1 MKYKHFK
8 QALLFKVGSD
18 MKVFNSKLAAIGLAA
33 FVFASCSDNTSDPTG
48 GSSPAKVDATT
59 LDLTNSGESLFSS
72 VINYKNT
79 TANARKFFG
88 TRAAN
93 DAKFATTFDMPE
105 QKNTDTQIYGKRNL
119 DGGRYYL
126 KESAGECDFSKNTIK
141 NATIF
146 VNGDAKLIY
155 SANTFENATI
165 VVKKG
170 GSLIFKGTG
179 SMIKQ
184 GVTVYNELGYVKT
197 EDPAADIVIEGN
209 LYSSWRGITS
219 GLDENDNAVEKK
231 ELKSGLGQLTADKTS
246 PTQKITFMTGSKACI
261 IGSIRGTE
269 VNVEEGANI
278 YASAHVWNATTVN
291 INGNLQI
298 GGFLKTADLNLN
310 TNGYLKAGDKSAIK
324 VTNILT
330 MNAGSQIDANYINV
344 TLNEKD
350 THKKVTK
357 VGEAQLILKGAC
369 KINIADK
376 GVINVNKLISYND
389 AKGQISLEKAG
400 GLAIVKADEFHNDG
414 AENIQAFDTPAEGA
428 TFLFQFTKCF
438 NGENQLPT
446 AEDLDIAASY
456 LNYDKATTGDFVKLK
471 DADNKQYGYELT
483 ATTENLSNKP
493 KLDLFSAAGVTEN
506 TLSATSIQA
515 ANNKLYVTYHTQ
527 GNDKSHM
534 GGGLEVAHI
543 DGKNLILDQA
553 VTAQGGLDV
562 NYGMIDGSRF
572 YVAATTYKEGA
583 FLGYVELANGLM
595 GKSKLVTYPIDKT
608 NPNNGIDA
616 NSVVKYKDN
625 FVLATNK
632 GYQVYNSTFTL
643 RTPHLTTNDVKF
655 VAVGNDKLYGLEA
668 NGTTTGTVNIF
679 DNINLENPQSY
690 TTEGKVGVVDG
701 KNTIAVDGT
710 NLYVCQGDGGLVRYD
725 AQGNGTVLFDA
736 PAGSKDHKIIGRVN
750 GVAVDSKY
758 IYVACGGYGLV
769 VLDKTKAKGEN
780 VVARRRA
787 FYDGKESYN
796 SANYVTLYKDY
807 ICVAYGRS
815 RVQIF
820 KLVNT
825 K

>member
-1 MKYKHFK
+1 
-8 QALLFKVGSD
+8 

-48 GSSPAKVDATT
+48 GSSQAKVDATT

-93 DAKFATTFDMPE
+93 DANFVTTFNMPV
-105 QKNTDTQIYGKRNL
+105 QKNTDTQAYSNCDL
-119 DGGRYYL
+119 NGGRYYL
-126 KESAGECDFSKNTIK
+126 KKSAGDCDFTKNTIK

-146 VNGDAKLIY
+146 VNGDAKLHY
-155 SANTFENATI
+155 SATTFENTTI
-165 VVKKG
+165 VVEQG
-170 GSLIFKGTG
+170 GSLIFEGEG
-179 SMIKQ
+179 SMIKP
-184 GVTVYNELGYVKT
+184 GVTVYNELGYIKT
-197 EDPAADIVIEGN
+197 KDSTKDIVIEGN
-209 LYSSWRGITS
+209 LYSSWRGFKT
-219 GLDENDNAVEKK
+219 GKDENGNDVTIK
-231 ELKSGLGQLTADKTS
+231 ELKSGLGNTDKTD
-246 PTQKITFMTGSKACI
+246 PTQKITFKNGSNVCI

-298 GGFLKTADLNLN
+298 GGFLKTADLNLK
-310 TNGYLKAGDKSAIK
+310 TNGYLKAGDNSAIK

-330 MNAGSQIDANYINV
+330 MNAGSQIDADYINV

-438 NGENQLPT
+438 NGENQIPT

-456 LNYDKATTGDFVKLK
+456 LDYDKATTGDLVKLK
-471 DADNKQYGYELT
+471 DADNEHYGYELT
-483 ATTENLSNKP
+483 ATTESLSIKP

-515 ANNKLYVTYHTQ
+515 ANDKLYVTYHTQ
-527 GNDKSHM
+527 GNDKNHM

-543 DGKNLILDQA
+543 DGKSLILDEA

-725 AQGNGTVLFDA
+725 ANGHGTVLFDA
-736 PAGSKDHKIIGRVN
+736 PVGESNKIIGRVN

>member
-1 MKYKHFK
+1 
-8 QALLFKVGSD
+8 

-33 FVFASCSDNTSDPTG
+33 FVFASCSDSTSDPTG

-93 DAKFATTFDMPE
+93 DANFVTTFNMPV
-105 QKNTDTQIYGKRNL
+105 QKNTDTQAYGNCDL
-119 DGGRYYL
+119 NGGRYYL
-126 KESAGECDFSKNTIK
+126 KKSAGDCDFTKNTIK

-146 VNGDAKLIY
+146 VNGDAKLHY
-155 SANTFENATI
+155 SATTFENTTI
-165 VVKKG
+165 VVEQG
-170 GSLIFKGTG
+170 GSLIFEGEG
-179 SMIKQ
+179 SMIKP
-184 GVTVYNELGYVKT
+184 GVTVYNELGYIKT
-197 EDPAADIVIEGN
+197 KDSTKDIVIEGN
-209 LYSSWRGITS
+209 LYSSWRGFKT
-219 GLDENDNAVEKK
+219 GKDENDNDVTIK
-231 ELKSGLGQLTADKTS
+231 ELKSGLGNTDKTD
-246 PTQKITFMTGSKACI
+246 PTQKITFKNGSNVCI

-269 VNVEEGANI
+269 VNVEEGANV

-310 TNGYLKAGDKSAIK
+310 TNGYLKAGDNSAIK

-456 LNYDKATTGDFVKLK
+456 LDYDKATTGDFVKLK

-515 ANNKLYVTYHTQ
+515 ANDKLYVTYHTQ

-553 VTAQGGLDV
+553 VSAQGGLDV
-562 NYGMIDGSRF
+562 NYGMIDGNRF
-572 YVAATTYKEGA
+572 YVAATSYKEGA
-583 FLGYVELANGLM
+583 FLGYANLSNGQL
-595 GKSKLVTYPIDKT
+595 SDTKLVTYPIDKT

-679 DNINLENPQSY
+679 NNINLENPQSY

-736 PAGSKDHKIIGRVN
+736 PAGNKDHKIIGRVN
-750 GVAVDSKY
+750 GVAVDNNY

>member
-1 MKYKHFK
+1 
-8 QALLFKVGSD
+8 

-88 TRAAN
+88 TRAAS
-93 DAKFATTFDMPE
+93 DANFVTTFNMPV
-105 QKNTDTQIYGKRNL
+105 QKNNDTQAYTNTDL
-119 DGGRYYL
+119 NGGRYYL
-126 KESAGECDFSKNTIK
+126 KKSAGDCDFTKNTIK

-146 VNGDAKLIY
+146 VNGDAKLHY
-155 SANTFENATI
+155 SATTFENTTI
-165 VVKKG
+165 VVEQG
-170 GSLIFKGTG
+170 GSLIFEGEG
-179 SMIKQ
+179 SMIKP
-184 GVTVYNELGYVKT
+184 GVTVYNELGYIKT
-197 EDPAADIVIEGN
+197 KDSTKDIVIEGN
-209 LYSSWRGITS
+209 LFSTWRGITS
-219 GLDENDNAVEKK
+219 GLDENGNAVEKK
-231 ELKSGLGQLTADKTS
+231 ELKSGLGELTADKKS
-246 PTQKITFMTGSKACI
+246 PTQKITFKTGSKACI

-269 VNVEEGANI
+269 VNVEEGVNV

-310 TNGYLKAGDKSAIK
+310 TNGYLKAGDNSAIK
-324 VTNILT
+324 VTNALT

-456 LNYDKATTGDFVKLK
+456 LDYDKATTGDFVKLK

-515 ANNKLYVTYHTQ
+515 ANDKLYVTYHTQ

-553 VTAQGGLDV
+553 VSAQGGLDV
-562 NYGMIDGSRF
+562 NYGMIDGNRF
-572 YVAATTYKEGA
+572 YVAATSYKEGA
-583 FLGYVELANGLM
+583 FLGYANLSNGQL
-595 GKSKLVTYPIDKT
+595 SDTKLVTYPIDKT

-679 DNINLENPQSY
+679 NNINLENPQSY

-725 AQGNGTVLFDA
+725 ANGHGTVLFDA
-736 PAGSKDHKIIGRVN
+736 PIGESNKVIGRVN

>member
-1 MKYKHFK
+1 
-8 QALLFKVGSD
+8 

-231 ELKSGLGQLTADKTS
+231 ELKSGLGQLTTDKTS
-246 PTQKITFMTGSKACI
+246 PTQKITFKAGSKACI

-324 VTNILT
+324 VTNALT

-456 LNYDKATTGDFVKLK
+456 LDYDKATTGDLVKLK

-515 ANNKLYVTYHTQ
+515 ANDKLYVTYHTQ

-553 VTAQGGLDV
+553 VSAQGGLDV
-562 NYGMIDGSRF
+562 NYGMIDGNRF
-572 YVAATTYKEGA
+572 YVAATSYKEGA
-583 FLGYVELANGLM
+583 FLGYANLSNGQL
-595 GKSKLVTYPIDKT
+595 SDTKLVTYPIDKT

-679 DNINLENPQSY
+679 NNINLENPQSY

>member
-1 MKYKHFK
+1 
-8 QALLFKVGSD
+8 

-33 FVFASCSDNTSDPTG
+33 FVFASCSDSTSDSTSNP
-48 GSSPAKVDATT
+48 SPAKVDATT
-59 LDLTNSGESLFSS
+59 IDLTNSGESLFSS

-88 TRAAN
+88 TRAAS
-93 DAKFATTFDMPE
+93 DANFVTTFNMPV
-105 QKNTDTQIYGKRNL
+105 QKKTDTQAYTNTDLK
-119 DGGRYYL
+119 DGIFYL
-126 KESAGECDFSKNTIK
+126 KKDAGNCDFTKNTIK

-146 VNGDAKLIY
+146 VNGGAKLIY
-155 SANTFENATI
+155 SANTFENAKI
-165 VVKKG
+165 VVKQG

-219 GLDENDNAVEKK
+219 GLDENGNAVEKK
-231 ELKSGLGQLTADKTS
+231 ELKSGLGQITAAS
-246 PTQKITFMTGSKACI
+246 PTQKITFKTGSQACI

-269 VNVEEGANI
+269 VNVEEGANV

-310 TNGYLKAGDKSAIK
+310 TNGYLKAGDNSAIK
-324 VTNILT
+324 VTNALT

-414 AENIQAFDTPAEGA
+414 AENIQTFDTPAEGA

-456 LNYDKATTGDFVKLK
+456 LDYDKATSGKLVELK
-471 DADNKQYGYELT
+471 DEDNVHYGYKLT
-483 ATTENLSNKP
+483 ATTADLNNKA

-515 ANNKLYVTYHTQ
+515 ANDKLYVTYHTQ
-527 GNDKSHM
+527 GNDKNHM

-543 DGKNLILDQA
+543 DGKSLILDEA

-572 YVAATTYKEGA
+572 YVAATTYAEGA

-595 GKSKLVTYPIDKT
+595 GKSQLVTYPIDKT

-679 DNINLENPQSY
+679 DNINLESPQSY

-725 AQGNGTVLFDA
+725 ANGNPSVLFDA
-736 PAGSKDHKIIGRVN
+736 PVGESNKIIGRVN

-769 VLDKTKAKGEN
+769 VLDKTKNKGEN

-796 SANYVTLYKDY
+796 SANYVTLYNGY

-820 KLVNT
+820 KLANT

>member
-1 MKYKHFK
+1 MK
-8 QALLFKVGSD
+8 L
-18 MKVFNSKLAAIGLAA
+18 FNSKLAAIGLAA

-105 QKNTDTQIYGKRNL
+105 QKNTDTQVYGKRNL

-126 KESAGECDFSKNTIK
+126 KKSAGECDFSKNTIK

-165 VVKKG
+165 VVKQG

-231 ELKSGLGQLTADKTS
+231 ELKSGLGELTEDKTS
-246 PTQKITFMTGSKACI
+246 PTQKITFKTGSKACI

-298 GGFLKTADLNLN
+298 GGFLKAADLNLN

-324 VTNILT
+324 VTNALT

-456 LNYDKATTGDFVKLK
+456 LDYDKATTGDFVKLK

-515 ANNKLYVTYHTQ
+515 ANDKLYVTYHTQ

-553 VTAQGGLDV
+553 VSAQGGLDV
-562 NYGMIDGSRF
+562 NYGMIDGNRF
-572 YVAATTYKEGA
+572 YVAATSYKEGA
-583 FLGYVELANGLM
+583 FLGYANLSNGQL
-595 GKSKLVTYPIDKT
+595 SDTKLVTYPIDKT

-679 DNINLENPQSY
+679 NNINLENPQSY

-750 GVAVDSKY
+750 GVAVDNNY

>member
-1 MKYKHFK
+1 
-8 QALLFKVGSD
+8 

-456 LNYDKATTGDFVKLK
+456 LDYDKATTGDFVKLK

-515 ANNKLYVTYHTQ
+515 ANDKLYVTYHTQ
-527 GNDKSHM
+527 GNDKNHM

-543 DGKNLILDQA
+543 DGKSLILDEA

-750 GVAVDSKY
+750 GVAVDNNY

>member
-1 MKYKHFK
+1 MK
-8 QALLFKVGSD
+8 L
-18 MKVFNSKLAAIGLAA
+18 FNSKLAAIGLAA

-88 TRAAN
+88 TRAAS
-93 DAKFATTFDMPE
+93 DANFVTTFNMPV
-105 QKNTDTQIYGKRNL
+105 QKKNDTEVYGKRNL

-126 KESAGECDFSKNTIK
+126 KKSAGECDFSKNTIK

-231 ELKSGLGQLTADKTS
+231 ELKSGLGQITAAS
-246 PTQKITFMTGSKACI
+246 PTQKITFKTGSKACI

-310 TNGYLKAGDKSAIK
+310 TNGYLKAGDNSAIK

-369 KINIADK
+369 KINIENK

-389 AKGQISLEKAG
+389 AKGQISLNTAG

-456 LNYDKATTGDFVKLK
+456 LDYDKATTGDLVKLK

-515 ANNKLYVTYHTQ
+515 ANDKLYVTYHTQ

-553 VTAQGGLDV
+553 VSAQGGLDV
-562 NYGMIDGSRF
+562 NYGMIDGNRF
-572 YVAATTYKEGA
+572 YVAATSYKEGA
-583 FLGYVELANGLM
+583 FLGYANLSNGQL
-595 GKSKLVTYPIDKT
+595 SDTKLVTYPIDKT

-710 NLYVCQGDGGLVRYD
+710 NFYVCQGDGGLVRYD

-750 GVAVDSKY
+750 GVAVDNNY

>member
-1 MKYKHFK
+1 
-8 QALLFKVGSD
+8 

-33 FVFASCSDNTSDPTG
+33 FVFASCSDSTSDPTG

-88 TRAAN
+88 TRAAS
-93 DAKFATTFDMPE
+93 DANFVTTFNMPV
-105 QKNTDTQIYGKRNL
+105 QKNTDTQAYGNCDL
-119 DGGRYYL
+119 NGGRYYL
-126 KESAGECDFSKNTIK
+126 RKSAGDCDFTKNTIK

-146 VNGDAKLIY
+146 VNGDAKLHY
-155 SANTFENATI
+155 SATTFENTTI
-165 VVKKG
+165 VVEQG
-170 GSLIFKGTG
+170 GSLIFEGEG
-179 SMIKQ
+179 SMIKP
-184 GVTVYNELGYVKT
+184 GVTVYNELGYIKT
-197 EDPAADIVIEGN
+197 KDSTKDIVIEGN
-209 LYSSWRGITS
+209 LFSTWRGITS
-219 GLDENDNAVEKK
+219 GLDENGNAVEKK
-231 ELKSGLGQLTADKTS
+231 ELKSGLGELTADKKS
-246 PTQKITFMTGSKACI
+246 PTQKITFKTGSKACI

-324 VTNILT
+324 VTNALT
-330 MNAGSQIDANYINV
+330 MNAGSQIDADYINV
-344 TLNEKD
+344 TMNEKD
-350 THKKVTK
+350 TNKKVTK

-456 LNYDKATTGDFVKLK
+456 LDYDKATTGDFVKLK

-515 ANNKLYVTYHTQ
+515 ANDKLYVTYHTQ

-553 VTAQGGLDV
+553 VSAQGGLDI
-562 NYGMIDGSRF
+562 NYGMIDGNRF
-572 YVAATTYKEGA
+572 YVAATSYKEGA
-583 FLGYVELANGLM
+583 FLGYANLSNGQL
-595 GKSKLVTYPIDKT
+595 SDTKLVTYPIDKT

-616 NSVVKYKDN
+616 NSVAKYKDN

-679 DNINLENPQSY
+679 NNINLENPQSY

-725 AQGNGTVLFDA
+725 ANGNPTVLFDA
-736 PAGSKDHKIIGRVN
+736 PIGESNKVIGRVN

>member
-1 MKYKHFK
+1 
-8 QALLFKVGSD
+8 
-18 MKVFNSKLAAIGLAA
+18 
-33 FVFASCSDNTSDPTG
+33 
-48 GSSPAKVDATT
+48 
-59 LDLTNSGESLFSS
+59 
-72 VINYKNT
+72 
-79 TANARKFFG
+79 
-88 TRAAN
+88 
-93 DAKFATTFDMPE
+93 
-105 QKNTDTQIYGKRNL
+105 
-119 DGGRYYL
+119 
-126 KESAGECDFSKNTIK
+126 
-141 NATIF
+141 
-146 VNGDAKLIY
+146 
-155 SANTFENATI
+155 
-165 VVKKG
+165 
-170 GSLIFKGTG
+170 
-179 SMIKQ
+179 
-184 GVTVYNELGYVKT
+184 
-197 EDPAADIVIEGN
+197 
-209 LYSSWRGITS
+209 
-219 GLDENDNAVEKK
+219 
-231 ELKSGLGQLTADKTS
+231 
-246 PTQKITFMTGSKACI
+246 
-261 IGSIRGTE
+261 
-269 VNVEEGANI
+269 
-278 YASAHVWNATTVN
+278 
-291 INGNLQI
+291 
-298 GGFLKTADLNLN
+298 
-310 TNGYLKAGDKSAIK
+310 
-324 VTNILT
+324 

-414 AENIQAFDTPAEGA
+414 AESIQTFDTPAEGA

-456 LNYDKATTGDFVKLK
+456 LDYDKSTTGDLVKLK
-471 DADNKQYGYELT
+471 DKDNKQYGYELT
-483 ATTENLSNKP
+483 ATTADLNNKA
-493 KLDLFSAAGVTEN
+493 KLDLFSAAGVKQN

-515 ANNKLYVTYHTQ
+515 ANDKLYVTYHTQ
-527 GNDKSHM
+527 GNDKNHM

-543 DGKNLILDQA
+543 DGKSLILDEA

-572 YVAATTYKEGA
+572 YVAATTHKEGA

-595 GKSKLVTYPIDKT
+595 GKSQLVTYPIDKT
-608 NPNNGIDA
+608 NPNTGIDA

-632 GYQVYNSTFTL
+632 GYQVYNSTFTQ

-679 DNINLENPQSY
+679 DNINLESPQSY

-710 NLYVCQGDGGLVRYD
+710 DLYVCQGDGGLVRYD
-725 AQGNGTVLFDA
+725 ANGHGTVLFDA
-736 PAGSKDHKIIGRVN
+736 PVGNEKNKIIGRVN

-820 KLVNT
+820 KLANT

>member
-1 MKYKHFK
+1 
-8 QALLFKVGSD
+8 
-18 MKVFNSKLAAIGLAA
+18 MKVINSKLAAIGLAA
-33 FVFASCSDNTSDPTG
+33 FVFASCSDSNSDPTNS
-48 GSSPAKVDATT
+48 GSTPAKVDATT
-59 LDLTNSGESLFSS
+59 IDLTSNSGESLMSN

-88 TRAAN
+88 TRTATDAN
-93 DAKFATTFDMPE
+93 FVTTFDMPE
-105 QKNTDTQIYGKRNL
+105 QKNTDTQVYGNCNL
-119 DGGRYYL
+119 ADGRFYL
-126 KESAGECDFSKNTIK
+126 KKSAGDCDFTKNTIK

-146 VNGDAKLIY
+146 VNGDAKLHY
-155 SANTFENATI
+155 SATTFENTTI
-165 VVKKG
+165 VVEQG
-170 GSLIFKGTG
+170 GSLIFEGEG
-179 SMIKQ
+179 SMIKP
-184 GVTVYNELGYVKT
+184 GVTVYNELGYIKT
-197 EDPAADIVIEGN
+197 KDSTKDIVIEGN
-209 LYSSWRGITS
+209 LYSSWRGFKT
-219 GLDENDNAVEKK
+219 GKDENDNDVTIK
-231 ELKSGLGQLTADKTS
+231 ELKSGLGNTDKTD
-246 PTQKITFMTGSKACI
+246 PTQKITFKNGSNVCI

-269 VNVEEGANI
+269 VNVEEGANV

-310 TNGYLKAGDKSAIK
+310 TNGYLKAGDNSAIK

-456 LNYDKATTGDFVKLK
+456 LDYDKATTGDLVKLK
-471 DADNKQYGYELT
+471 DADNEHYGYELT
-483 ATTENLSNKP
+483 ATTESLSIKP

-515 ANNKLYVTYHTQ
+515 ANDKLYVTYHTQ

-553 VTAQGGLDV
+553 VSAQGGLDV
-562 NYGMIDGSRF
+562 NYGMIDGNRF
-572 YVAATTYKEGA
+572 YVAATSYKEGA
-583 FLGYVELANGLM
+583 FLGYANLSNGQL
-595 GKSKLVTYPIDKT
+595 SDTKLVTYPIDKT
-608 NPNNGIDA
+608 NPDNKIDA
-616 NSVVKYKDN
+616 NCVAKYNDN

-632 GYQVYNSTFTL
+632 GYQVYNSTFTQ
-643 RTPHLTTNDVKF
+643 RTPHLTANDVKF
-655 VAVGNDKLYGLEA
+655 VAVGGDKLYGLEA

-679 DNINLENPQSY
+679 DNTSLDAPQSY
-690 TTEGKVGVVDG
+690 TTVGKVGVPDG

-710 NLYVCQGDGGLVRYD
+710 DLYVCQGDGGLVRYD

-736 PAGSKDHKIIGRVN
+736 PVGEKNKIIGRVN
-750 GVAVDSKY
+750 GVAVDNNY

-769 VLDKTKAKGEN
+769 VLDKTLAKGKN

-787 FYDGKESYN
+787 FFDGKESYN

-825 K
+825 IK

>member
-1 MKYKHFK
+1 
-8 QALLFKVGSD
+8 
-18 MKVFNSKLAAIGLAA
+18 MKVYSKLAAIGLAA

-59 LDLTNSGESLFSS
+59 LDLTNSGESLFSN

-93 DAKFATTFDMPE
+93 DTKFATTFDMPE
-105 QKNTDTQIYGKRNL
+105 QKNTDTQVYGKRNL

-126 KESAGECDFSKNTIK
+126 KKSAGECDFTKNTIK

-146 VNGDAKLIY
+146 VNGDAKLHY
-155 SANTFENATI
+155 SATTFENTTI
-165 VVKKG
+165 VVEKG
-170 GSLIFKGTG
+170 GSLIFEGEG
-179 SMIKQ
+179 SMIKP
-184 GVTVYNELGYVKT
+184 GVTVYNELGYIKT
-197 EDPAADIVIEGN
+197 KDSTKDIVIEGN
-209 LYSSWRGITS
+209 LYSSWRGFKT
-219 GLDENDNAVEKK
+219 GKDENDNDVTIK
-231 ELKSGLGQLTADKTS
+231 ELKSGLGNTDKTD
-246 PTQKITFMTGSKACI
+246 PTQKITFKNGSNVCI

-269 VNVEEGANI
+269 VNVEEGANV

-310 TNGYLKAGDKSAIK
+310 TNGYLKAGDNSAIK

-330 MNAGSQIDANYINV
+330 MNAGSQIDADYINV

-438 NGENQLPT
+438 NGENQIPT

-456 LNYDKATTGDFVKLK
+456 LDYDKATSGKLVELK
-471 DADNKQYGYELT
+471 DADNEHYGYELT
-483 ATTENLSNKP
+483 ATTESLSIKP
-493 KLDLFSAAGVTEN
+493 KLDLFSAAGVKEN

-515 ANNKLYVTYHTQ
+515 ANDKLYVTYHTQ
-527 GNDKSHM
+527 GNDKNHM

-543 DGKNLILDQA
+543 DGKSLILDEA

-725 AQGNGTVLFDA
+725 ANGHGTVLFDA
-736 PAGSKDHKIIGRVN
+736 PVGESNKIIGRVN

-796 SANYVTLYKDY
+796 SANYVTLYNGY

>member
-1 MKYKHFK
+1 
-8 QALLFKVGSD
+8 

-59 LDLTNSGESLFSS
+59 LDLTNSGESLLSS

-79 TANARKFFG
+79 TVNARKFFG
-88 TRAAN
+88 TRAAS
-93 DAKFATTFDMPE
+93 DANFVTTFNMPV
-105 QKNTDTQIYGKRNL
+105 QKNNDTQAYTNTDL
-119 DGGRYYL
+119 NGGRYYL
-126 KESAGECDFSKNTIK
+126 KKSAGDCDFTKNTIK

-146 VNGDAKLIY
+146 VNGDAKLHY
-155 SANTFENATI
+155 SATTFENTTI
-165 VVKKG
+165 VVEQG
-170 GSLIFKGTG
+170 GSLIFEGEG
-179 SMIKQ
+179 SMIKP
-184 GVTVYNELGYVKT
+184 GVTVYNELGYIKT
-197 EDPAADIVIEGN
+197 KDSTKDIVIEGN
-209 LYSSWRGITS
+209 LFSTWRGITS
-219 GLDENDNAVEKK
+219 GLDENGNAVEKK
-231 ELKSGLGQLTADKTS
+231 ELKSGLGELTADKKS
-246 PTQKITFMTGSKACI
+246 PTQKITFKTGSKACI

-269 VNVEEGANI
+269 VNVEEGANV

-298 GGFLKTADLNLN
+298 GGFLKAADLNLN

-324 VTNILT
+324 VTNALT

-350 THKKVTK
+350 TNKKVTK

-389 AKGQISLEKAG
+389 AKGQISLEAAG

-438 NGENQLPT
+438 NGENQIPT

-456 LNYDKATTGDFVKLK
+456 LDYDKATTGDLVKLK
-471 DADNKQYGYELT
+471 DTDNKHYGYELT
-483 ATTENLSNKP
+483 ATTESLSNKP

-515 ANNKLYVTYHTQ
+515 ANDKLYVTYHTQ
-527 GNDKSHM
+527 GNDKNHM

-543 DGKNLILDQA
+543 DGKSLILDEA

-572 YVAATTYKEGA
+572 YVAATTNKEGA
-583 FLGYVELANGLM
+583 FLGYVQLTDGLM

-608 NPNNGIDA
+608 NPNNKIDA

-679 DNINLENPQSY
+679 DNTKLETPQTY
-690 TTEGKVGVVDG
+690 TTVGNVGVVDG

-710 NLYVCQGDGGLVRYD
+710 DLYVCQGDGGLVRYD

-736 PAGSKDHKIIGRVN
+736 PVGEKNNVIGRVN
-750 GVAVDSKY
+750 GVAVDNNY
-758 IYVACGGYGLV
+758 IYVACGSYGLV

-787 FYDGKESYN
+787 FYDGTESYN
-796 SANYVTLYKDY
+796 SANYVTLYNGY

-820 KLVNT
+820 KLVKT
-825 K
+825 VK

>member
-1 MKYKHFK
+1 
-8 QALLFKVGSD
+8 

-93 DAKFATTFDMPE
+93 DANFVTTFNMPV
-105 QKNTDTQIYGKRNL
+105 QKNTDTQAYSNCDL
-119 DGGRYYL
+119 NGGRYYL
-126 KESAGECDFSKNTIK
+126 KKSAGDCDFTKNTIK

-146 VNGDAKLIY
+146 VNGDAKLHY
-155 SANTFENATI
+155 SATTFENTTI
-165 VVKKG
+165 VVEQG
-170 GSLIFKGTG
+170 GSLIFEGEG
-179 SMIKQ
+179 SMIKP
-184 GVTVYNELGYVKT
+184 GVTVYNELGYIKT
-197 EDPAADIVIEGN
+197 KDSTKDIVIEGN
-209 LYSSWRGITS
+209 LYSSWRGFKT
-219 GLDENDNAVEKK
+219 GKDENGNDVTIK
-231 ELKSGLGQLTADKTS
+231 ELKSGLGNTDKTD
-246 PTQKITFMTGSKACI
+246 PTQKITFKNGSNVCI

-269 VNVEEGANI
+269 VNVEEGANV

-310 TNGYLKAGDKSAIK
+310 TNGYLKAGDNSAIK

-456 LNYDKATTGDFVKLK
+456 LDYDKATTGDFVKLK

-515 ANNKLYVTYHTQ
+515 ANDKLYVTYHTQ

-553 VTAQGGLDV
+553 VSAQGGLDV
-562 NYGMIDGSRF
+562 NYGMIDGNRF
-572 YVAATTYKEGA
+572 YVAATSYKEGA
-583 FLGYVELANGLM
+583 FLGYANLSNGQL
-595 GKSKLVTYPIDKT
+595 SDTKLVTYPIDKT

-679 DNINLENPQSY
+679 NNINLENPQSY

>member
-1 MKYKHFK
+1 
-8 QALLFKVGSD
+8 

-33 FVFASCSDNTSDPTG
+33 FVFASCSDSTSDPTG
-48 GSSPAKVDATT
+48 PQSPAKVDATT
-59 LDLTNSGESLFSS
+59 LDLTKSGESLFSS

-88 TRAAN
+88 TRAAS
-93 DAKFATTFDMPE
+93 DANFVTTFDMPE
-105 QKNTDTQIYGKRNL
+105 QKNTDTQAYDKCNL

-126 KESAGECDFSKNTIK
+126 KESAGDCDFTKNTIK

-146 VNGDAKLIY
+146 VNGGAKLIY
-155 SANTFENATI
+155 SANTFENAKI

-179 SMIKQ
+179 TMIKK

-197 EDPAADIVIEGN
+197 DDPAADIVIEGK
-209 LYSSWRGITS
+209 LFSSWRGITS
-219 GLDENDNAVEKK
+219 GLDENGNAVEKK
-231 ELKSGLGQLTADKTS
+231 KLKSGLGQLTEDKTS
-246 PTQKITFMTGSKACI
+246 PTQKITFKAGSEACI

-269 VNVEEGANI
+269 VNVEEGANV
-278 YASAHVWNATTVN
+278 YASAHVWNATTVKV
-291 INGNLQI
+291 NGNLQI
-298 GGFLKTADLNLN
+298 GGFLKAADLNLN
-310 TNGYLKAGDKSAIK
+310 TNGYLKAGGNSAIK
-324 VTNILT
+324 VTNALT

-389 AKGQISLEKAG
+389 AKGQICLEKAG

-414 AENIQAFDTPAEGA
+414 AENIQTFDTPAEGA

-456 LNYDKATTGDFVKLK
+456 LDYDKSTTGDLVKLK
-471 DADNKQYGYELT
+471 DTDNKQYGYELT
-483 ATTENLSNKP
+483 ATTADLNNKA

-515 ANNKLYVTYHTQ
+515 ANDKLYVTYHTQ
-527 GNDKSHM
+527 GNDKNHM

-543 DGKNLILDQA
+543 DGKQLILDEA

-572 YVAATTYKEGA
+572 YVAATTHKEGA
-583 FLGYVELANGLM
+583 FLGYVQLANGLM
-595 GKSKLVTYPIDKT
+595 GKSQLVTYPIDKT
-608 NPNNGIDA
+608 NPNTGIDA
-616 NSVVKYKDN
+616 NSVAKYKDN

-690 TTEGKVGVVDG
+690 ATVGNVGVVDG

-710 NLYVCQGDGGLVRYD
+710 DLYVCQGDGGLVRYD
-725 AQGNGTVLFDA
+725 ANGHGTVLFDA
-736 PAGSKDHKIIGRVN
+736 PVGNEKNKIIGRVN

-820 KLVNT
+820 KLANT

>member
-1 MKYKHFK
+1 
-8 QALLFKVGSD
+8 

-93 DAKFATTFDMPE
+93 DANFVTTFNMPV
-105 QKNTDTQIYGKRNL
+105 QKNTDTQAYGNCDL
-119 DGGRYYL
+119 NGGRYYL
-126 KESAGECDFSKNTIK
+126 KKSAGDCDFTKNTIK

-146 VNGDAKLIY
+146 VNGDAKLHY
-155 SANTFENATI
+155 SATTFENTTI
-165 VVKKG
+165 VVEQG
-170 GSLIFKGTG
+170 GSLIFEGEG
-179 SMIKQ
+179 SMIKP
-184 GVTVYNELGYVKT
+184 GVTVYNELGYIKT
-197 EDPAADIVIEGN
+197 KDSTKDIVIEGN
-209 LYSSWRGITS
+209 LYSSWRGFKT
-219 GLDENDNAVEKK
+219 GKDENGNDVTIK
-231 ELKSGLGQLTADKTS
+231 ELKSGLGNTDKTD
-246 PTQKITFMTGSKACI
+246 PTQKITFKNGSNVCI

-269 VNVEEGANI
+269 VNVEEGANV

-298 GGFLKTADLNLN
+298 GGFLKAADLNLN
-310 TNGYLKAGDKSAIK
+310 TNGYLKAGDNSAIK

-376 GVINVNKLISYND
+376 GVINVNKLISYNN

-414 AENIQAFDTPAEGA
+414 AENIQAFDTLAEGA

-456 LNYDKATTGDFVKLK
+456 LDYDKATTGDLVKLK
-471 DADNKQYGYELT
+471 DTDNKQYGYELT

-515 ANNKLYVTYHTQ
+515 ANDKLYVTYHTQ
-527 GNDKSHM
+527 GNDKNHM

-543 DGKNLILDQA
+543 DGKSLILDEA

-595 GKSKLVTYPIDKT
+595 GKSQLITYPIDKT

-736 PAGSKDHKIIGRVN
+736 PVGEKNKIIGRVN
-750 GVAVDSKY
+750 GVAVDNNY

-769 VLDKTKAKGEN
+769 VLDKNKAKGEN

-820 KLVNT
+820 KLVKT

>member
-1 MKYKHFK
+1 MN
-8 QALLFKVGSD
+8 
-18 MKVFNSKLAAIGLAA
+18 VFNSKLAAIGLAA

-88 TRAAN
+88 TRAAS
-93 DAKFATTFDMPE
+93 DANFITTFNMPV
-105 QKNTDTQIYGKRNL
+105 QKNTDTQAYGNCDL
-119 DGGRYYL
+119 NGGRYYL
-126 KESAGECDFSKNTIK
+126 KKSAGDCDFTKNTIK

-146 VNGDAKLIY
+146 VNGDAKLHY
-155 SANTFENATI
+155 SATTFENTTI
-165 VVKKG
+165 VVEQG
-170 GSLIFKGTG
+170 GSLIFEGEG
-179 SMIKQ
+179 SMIKP
-184 GVTVYNELGYVKT
+184 GVTVYNELGYIKT
-197 EDPAADIVIEGN
+197 KDSTKDIVIEGN
-209 LYSSWRGITS
+209 LYSSWRGFKT
-219 GLDENDNAVEKK
+219 GKDENGNDVTIK
-231 ELKSGLGQLTADKTS
+231 ELKSGLGNTDKTD
-246 PTQKITFMTGSKACI
+246 PTQKITFKNGSNVCI
-261 IGSIRGTE
+261 IGSIRGAE
-269 VNVEEGANI
+269 VNVEEGANV

-324 VTNILT
+324 VTNALT

-357 VGEAQLILKGAC
+357 VGEAQLILMGAC

-456 LNYDKATTGDFVKLK
+456 LDYDKATTGDLVKLK

-515 ANNKLYVTYHTQ
+515 ANDKLYVTYHTQ

-553 VTAQGGLDV
+553 VSAQGGLDV
-562 NYGMIDGSRF
+562 NYGMIDGNRF
-572 YVAATTYKEGA
+572 YVAATSYKEGA
-583 FLGYVELANGLM
+583 FLGYANLSNGQL
-595 GKSKLVTYPIDKT
+595 SDTKLVTYPIDKT

-679 DNINLENPQSY
+679 NNINLENPQSY

>member
-1 MKYKHFK
+1 
-8 QALLFKVGSD
+8 

-88 TRAAN
+88 TRAAS
-93 DAKFATTFDMPE
+93 DANFITTFNMPV
-105 QKNTDTQIYGKRNL
+105 QKNTDTQAYGNCDL
-119 DGGRYYL
+119 NGGRYYL
-126 KESAGECDFSKNTIK
+126 KKSAGDCDFTKNTIK

-146 VNGDAKLIY
+146 VNGDAKLHY
-155 SANTFENATI
+155 SATTFENTTI
-165 VVKKG
+165 VVEQG
-170 GSLIFKGTG
+170 GSLIFEGEG
-179 SMIKQ
+179 SMIKP
-184 GVTVYNELGYVKT
+184 GVTVYNELGYIKT
-197 EDPAADIVIEGN
+197 KDSTKDIVIEGN
-209 LYSSWRGITS
+209 LYSSWRGFKT
-219 GLDENDNAVEKK
+219 GKDENGNDVTIK
-231 ELKSGLGQLTADKTS
+231 ELKSGLGNTDKTD
-246 PTQKITFMTGSKACI
+246 PTQKITFKNGSNVCI

-456 LNYDKATTGDFVKLK
+456 LDYDKATTGDLVKLK

-515 ANNKLYVTYHTQ
+515 ANDKLYVTYHTQ

-553 VTAQGGLDV
+553 VSAQGGLDV
-562 NYGMIDGSRF
+562 NYGMIDGNRF
-572 YVAATTYKEGA
+572 YVAATSYKEGA
-583 FLGYVELANGLM
+583 FLGYANLSNGQL
-595 GKSKLVTYPIDKT
+595 SDTKLVTYPIDKT

-643 RTPHLTTNDVKF
+643 RTPHLTTNDAKF

-679 DNINLENPQSY
+679 NNINLENPQSY

>member
-1 MKYKHFK
+1 
-8 QALLFKVGSD
+8 

-48 GSSPAKVDATT
+48 GSSQAKVDATT

-93 DAKFATTFDMPE
+93 DANFVTTFNMPV
-105 QKNTDTQIYGKRNL
+105 QKNTDTQAYSNCDL
-119 DGGRYYL
+119 NGGRYYL
-126 KESAGECDFSKNTIK
+126 KKSAGDCDFTKNTIK

-146 VNGDAKLIY
+146 VNGDAKLHY
-155 SANTFENATI
+155 SATTFENTTI
-165 VVKKG
+165 VVEQG
-170 GSLIFKGTG
+170 GSLIFEGEG
-179 SMIKQ
+179 SMIKP
-184 GVTVYNELGYVKT
+184 GVTVYNELGYIKT
-197 EDPAADIVIEGN
+197 KDSTKDIVIEGN
-209 LYSSWRGITS
+209 LYSSWRGFKT
-219 GLDENDNAVEKK
+219 GKDENGNDVTIK
-231 ELKSGLGQLTADKTS
+231 ELKSGLGNTDKTD
-246 PTQKITFMTGSKACI
+246 PTQKITFKNGSNVCI

-269 VNVEEGANI
+269 VNVEEGANV

-310 TNGYLKAGDKSAIK
+310 TNGYLKAGDNSAIK

-456 LNYDKATTGDFVKLK
+456 LDYDKATTGDFVKLK

-515 ANNKLYVTYHTQ
+515 ANDKLYVTYHTQ

-553 VTAQGGLDV
+553 VSAQGGLDV
-562 NYGMIDGSRF
+562 NYGMIDGNRF
-572 YVAATTYKEGA
+572 YVAATSYKEGA
-583 FLGYVELANGLM
+583 FLGYANLSNGQL
-595 GKSKLVTYPIDKT
+595 SDTKLVTYPIDKT

-679 DNINLENPQSY
+679 NNINLENPQSY

-750 GVAVDSKY
+750 GVAVDNNY

>member
-1 MKYKHFK
+1 
-8 QALLFKVGSD
+8 

-72 VINYKNT
+72 VINYKNS

-93 DAKFATTFDMPE
+93 DANFVTTFNMPV
-105 QKNTDTQIYGKRNL
+105 QKNTDTQAYGNCDL
-119 DGGRYYL
+119 NGGRYYL
-126 KESAGECDFSKNTIK
+126 KKSAGDCDFTKNTIK

-146 VNGDAKLIY
+146 VNGDAKLHY
-155 SANTFENATI
+155 SATTFENTTI
-165 VVKKG
+165 VVEQG
-170 GSLIFKGTG
+170 GSLIFEGEG
-179 SMIKQ
+179 SMIKP
-184 GVTVYNELGYVKT
+184 GVTVYNELGYIKT
-197 EDPAADIVIEGN
+197 KDSTKDIVIEGN
-209 LYSSWRGITS
+209 LYSSWRGFKT
-219 GLDENDNAVEKK
+219 GKDENGNDVTIK
-231 ELKSGLGQLTADKTS
+231 ELKSGLGQITAAS
-246 PTQKITFMTGSKACI
+246 PTQKITFKTGSKACI

-269 VNVEEGANI
+269 VNVEEGANV

-310 TNGYLKAGDKSAIK
+310 TNGYLKAGDNSAIK

-456 LNYDKATTGDFVKLK
+456 LDYDKATTGDFVKLK

-515 ANNKLYVTYHTQ
+515 ANDKLYVTYHTQ

-553 VTAQGGLDV
+553 VSAQGGLDV
-562 NYGMIDGSRF
+562 NYGMIDGNRF
-572 YVAATTYKEGA
+572 YVAATSYKEGA
-583 FLGYVELANGLM
+583 FLGYANLSNGQL
-595 GKSKLVTYPIDKT
+595 SDTKLVTYPIDKT

-679 DNINLENPQSY
+679 NNINLENPQSY

-725 AQGNGTVLFDA
+725 ANGNPTVLFDA
-736 PAGSKDHKIIGRVN
+736 PAGNKDHKIIGRVN
-750 GVAVDSKY
+750 GVAVDNNY

>member
-1 MKYKHFK
+1 MK
-8 QALLFKVGSD
+8 L
-18 MKVFNSKLAAIGLAA
+18 FNSKFAAIGLAA

-93 DAKFATTFDMPE
+93 DAKIATTFDMPE
-105 QKNTDTQIYGKRNL
+105 QKNTDTQVYGKRNL

-126 KESAGECDFSKNTIK
+126 KKSAGECDFTKNTIK

-146 VNGDAKLIY
+146 VNGDAKLHY
-155 SANTFENATI
+155 SATTFENTTI
-165 VVKKG
+165 VVEQG
-170 GSLIFKGTG
+170 GSLIFEGEG
-179 SMIKQ
+179 SMIKP
-184 GVTVYNELGYVKT
+184 GVTVYNELGYIKT
-197 EDPAADIVIEGN
+197 KDSTKDIVIEGN
-209 LYSSWRGITS
+209 LYSSWRGFKT
-219 GLDENDNAVEKK
+219 GKDENGNDVTIK
-231 ELKSGLGQLTADKTS
+231 ELKSGLGNTDKTD
-246 PTQKITFMTGSKACI
+246 PTQKITFKNGSNVCI

-269 VNVEEGANI
+269 VNVEEGANV

-324 VTNILT
+324 VTNALT

-456 LNYDKATTGDFVKLK
+456 LDYDKATTGDFVKLK

-515 ANNKLYVTYHTQ
+515 ANDNLYVTYHTQ

-553 VTAQGGLDV
+553 VSAQGGLDV
-562 NYGMIDGSRF
+562 NYGMIDGNRF
-572 YVAATTYKEGA
+572 YVAATSYKEGA
-583 FLGYVELANGLM
+583 FLGYANLSNGQL
-595 GKSKLVTYPIDKT
+595 SDTKLVTYPIDKT

-679 DNINLENPQSY
+679 NNINLENPQSY

-710 NLYVCQGDGGLVRYD
+710 NFYVCQGDGGLVRYD

-750 GVAVDSKY
+750 GVAVDNNY

>member
-1 MKYKHFK
+1 MK
-8 QALLFKVGSD
+8 L
-18 MKVFNSKLAAIGLAA
+18 FNSKLAAIGLAA

-48 GSSPAKVDATT
+48 GSSQAKVDATT

-93 DAKFATTFDMPE
+93 DANFVTTFNMPV
-105 QKNTDTQIYGKRNL
+105 QKNTDTQAYSNCDL
-119 DGGRYYL
+119 NGGRYYL
-126 KESAGECDFSKNTIK
+126 KKSAGDCDFTKNTIK

-146 VNGDAKLIY
+146 VNGDAKLHY
-155 SANTFENATI
+155 SATTFENTTI
-165 VVKKG
+165 VVEQG
-170 GSLIFKGTG
+170 GSLIFEGEG
-179 SMIKQ
+179 SMIKP
-184 GVTVYNELGYVKT
+184 GVTVYNELGYIKT
-197 EDPAADIVIEGN
+197 KDSTKDIVIEGN
-209 LYSSWRGITS
+209 LYSSWRGFKT
-219 GLDENDNAVEKK
+219 GKDENGNDVTIK
-231 ELKSGLGQLTADKTS
+231 ELKSGLGNTDKTD
-246 PTQKITFMTGSKACI
+246 PTQKITFKNGSNVCI

-269 VNVEEGANI
+269 VNVEEGANV

-310 TNGYLKAGDKSAIK
+310 TNGYLKAGDNSAIK

-369 KINIADK
+369 KINIENK

-389 AKGQISLEKAG
+389 AKGQISLNTAG
-400 GLAIVKADEFHNDG
+400 GLAIVKADEYHNEG

-456 LNYDKATTGDFVKLK
+456 LDYDKATTGDLVKLK

-515 ANNKLYVTYHTQ
+515 ANDKLYVTYHTQ

-553 VTAQGGLDV
+553 VSAQGGLDV
-562 NYGMIDGSRF
+562 NYGMIDGNRF
-572 YVAATTYKEGA
+572 YVAATSYKEGA
-583 FLGYVELANGLM
+583 FLGYANLSNGQL
-595 GKSKLVTYPIDKT
+595 SDTKLVTYPIDKT

-679 DNINLENPQSY
+679 NNINLENPQSY

>member
-1 MKYKHFK
+1 
-8 QALLFKVGSD
+8 

-88 TRAAN
+88 TRAAS
-93 DAKFATTFDMPE
+93 DANFVTTFNMPV
-105 QKNTDTQIYGKRNL
+105 QKNTDTQAYGNCDL
-119 DGGRYYL
+119 NGGRYYL
-126 KESAGECDFSKNTIK
+126 RKSAGDCDFTKNTIK

-146 VNGDAKLIY
+146 VNGDAKLHY
-155 SANTFENATI
+155 SATTFENTTI
-165 VVKKG
+165 VVEQG
-170 GSLIFKGTG
+170 GSLIFEGEG
-179 SMIKQ
+179 SMIKP
-184 GVTVYNELGYVKT
+184 GVTVYNELGYIKT
-197 EDPAADIVIEGN
+197 KDSTKDIVIEGN
-209 LYSSWRGITS
+209 LFSTWRGITS
-219 GLDENDNAVEKK
+219 GLDENGNAVEKK
-231 ELKSGLGQLTADKTS
+231 ELKSGLGELTADKKS
-246 PTQKITFMTGSKACI
+246 PTQKITFKTGSKACI

-324 VTNILT
+324 VTNALT
-330 MNAGSQIDANYINV
+330 MNAGSQIDADYINV
-344 TLNEKD
+344 TMNEKD
-350 THKKVTK
+350 TNKKVTK

-389 AKGQISLEKAG
+389 AKGQISLETAG

-438 NGENQLPT
+438 NGENQIPT

-456 LNYDKATTGDFVKLK
+456 LDYDKATTGDFVKLK

-515 ANNKLYVTYHTQ
+515 ANDKLYVTYHTQ

-553 VTAQGGLDV
+553 VSAQGGLDV
-562 NYGMIDGSRF
+562 NYGMIDGNRF
-572 YVAATTYKEGA
+572 YVAATSYKEGA
-583 FLGYVELANGLM
+583 FLGYANLSNGQL
-595 GKSKLVTYPIDKT
+595 SDTKLVTYPIDKT

-679 DNINLENPQSY
+679 NNINLENPQSY

-725 AQGNGTVLFDA
+725 ANGNPTVLFDA
-736 PAGSKDHKIIGRVN
+736 PIGESNKVIGRVN

>member
-1 MKYKHFK
+1 
-8 QALLFKVGSD
+8 

-48 GSSPAKVDATT
+48 GSSQAKVDATT

-93 DAKFATTFDMPE
+93 DANFVTTFNMPV
-105 QKNTDTQIYGKRNL
+105 QKNTDTQAYSNCDL
-119 DGGRYYL
+119 NGGRYYL
-126 KESAGECDFSKNTIK
+126 KKSAGDCDFTKNTIK

-146 VNGDAKLIY
+146 VNGDAKLHY
-155 SANTFENATI
+155 SATTFENTTI
-165 VVKKG
+165 VVEQG
-170 GSLIFKGTG
+170 GSLIFEGEG
-179 SMIKQ
+179 SMIKP
-184 GVTVYNELGYVKT
+184 GVTVYNELGYIKT
-197 EDPAADIVIEGN
+197 KDSTKDIVIEGN
-209 LYSSWRGITS
+209 LYSSWRGFKT
-219 GLDENDNAVEKK
+219 GKDENGNDVTIK
-231 ELKSGLGQLTADKTS
+231 ELKSGLGNTDKTD
-246 PTQKITFMTGSKACI
+246 PTQKITFKNGSNVCI

-269 VNVEEGANI
+269 VNVEEGANV

-310 TNGYLKAGDKSAIK
+310 TNGYLKAGDNSAIK

-456 LNYDKATTGDFVKLK
+456 LDYDKATTGDLVKLK

-553 VTAQGGLDV
+553 VSAQGGLDV
-562 NYGMIDGSRF
+562 NYGMIDGNRF
-572 YVAATTYKEGA
+572 YVAATSYKEGA
-583 FLGYVELANGLM
+583 FLGYANLSNGQL
-595 GKSKLVTYPIDKT
+595 SDTKLVTYPIDKT

-679 DNINLENPQSY
+679 NNINLENPQSY

-736 PAGSKDHKIIGRVN
+736 PAGNKDHKIIGRVN

-807 ICVAYGRS
+807 ISVAYGRS

>member
-1 MKYKHFK
+1 
-8 QALLFKVGSD
+8 

-88 TRAAN
+88 TRAAS
-93 DAKFATTFDMPE
+93 DANFITTFNMPV
-105 QKNTDTQIYGKRNL
+105 QKNTDTQAYGNCDL
-119 DGGRYYL
+119 NGGRYYL
-126 KESAGECDFSKNTIK
+126 KKSAGDCDFTKNTIK

-146 VNGDAKLIY
+146 VNGDAKLHY
-155 SANTFENATI
+155 SATTFENTTI
-165 VVKKG
+165 VVEQG
-170 GSLIFKGTG
+170 GSLIFEGEG
-179 SMIKQ
+179 SMIKP
-184 GVTVYNELGYVKT
+184 GVTVYNELGYIKT
-197 EDPAADIVIEGN
+197 KDSTKDIVIEGN
-209 LYSSWRGITS
+209 LYSSWRGFKT
-219 GLDENDNAVEKK
+219 GKDENGNDVTIK
-231 ELKSGLGQLTADKTS
+231 ELKSGLGNTDKTD
-246 PTQKITFMTGSKACI
+246 PTQKITFKNGSNVCI

-369 KINIADK
+369 QINIADK

-456 LNYDKATTGDFVKLK
+456 LDYDKATTGDFVKLK

-515 ANNKLYVTYHTQ
+515 ANDKLYVTYHTQ

-553 VTAQGGLDV
+553 VSAQGGLDV
-562 NYGMIDGSRF
+562 NYGMIDGNRF
-572 YVAATTYKEGA
+572 YVAATSYKEGA
-583 FLGYVELANGLM
+583 FLGYANLSNGQL
-595 GKSKLVTYPIDKT
+595 SDTKLVTYPIDKT

-679 DNINLENPQSY
+679 NNINLENPQSY

>member
-1 MKYKHFK
+1 
-8 QALLFKVGSD
+8 

-48 GSSPAKVDATT
+48 NQSPAKVDATT

-88 TRAAN
+88 TRAAS
-93 DAKFATTFDMPE
+93 DANFVTTFNMPV
-105 QKNTDTQIYGKRNL
+105 QKNTDTQAYGNCDL
-119 DGGRYYL
+119 NGGRYYL
-126 KESAGECDFSKNTIK
+126 RKSAGDCDFTKNTIK

-146 VNGDAKLIY
+146 VNGDAKLHY
-155 SANTFENATI
+155 SATTFENTTI
-165 VVKKG
+165 VVEQG
-170 GSLIFKGTG
+170 GSLIFEGEG
-179 SMIKQ
+179 SMIKP
-184 GVTVYNELGYVKT
+184 GVTVYNELGYIKT
-197 EDPAADIVIEGN
+197 KDSTKDIVIEGN
-209 LYSSWRGITS
+209 LFSTWRGITS
-219 GLDENDNAVEKK
+219 GLDENGNAVEKK
-231 ELKSGLGQLTADKTS
+231 ELKSGLGELTADKKS
-246 PTQKITFMTGSKACI
+246 PTQKITFKTGSKACI

-310 TNGYLKAGDKSAIK
+310 TNGYLKAGDNSAIK
-324 VTNILT
+324 VTNALT
-330 MNAGSQIDANYINV
+330 MNAGSQIDADYINV
-344 TLNEKD
+344 TMNEKD
-350 THKKVTK
+350 TNKKVTK

-389 AKGQISLEKAG
+389 AKGQISLETAG

-456 LNYDKATTGDFVKLK
+456 LDYDKATTGDFVKLK

-515 ANNKLYVTYHTQ
+515 ANDKLYVTYHTQ

-553 VTAQGGLDV
+553 VSAQGGLDV
-562 NYGMIDGSRF
+562 NYGMIDGNRF
-572 YVAATTYKEGA
+572 YVAATSYKEGA
-583 FLGYVELANGLM
+583 FLGYANLSNGQL
-595 GKSKLVTYPIDKT
+595 SDTKLVTYPIDKT

-679 DNINLENPQSY
+679 NNINLENPQSY

-725 AQGNGTVLFDA
+725 ANGNPKVLFDA
-736 PAGSKDHKIIGRVN
+736 PIGESNKVIGRVN

>member
-1 MKYKHFK
+1 
-8 QALLFKVGSD
+8 

-105 QKNTDTQIYGKRNL
+105 QKNTDTQAYGNCDL
-119 DGGRYYL
+119 NGGRYYL
-126 KESAGECDFSKNTIK
+126 KKSAGDCDFTKNTIK

-146 VNGDAKLIY
+146 VNGDAKLHY
-155 SANTFENATI
+155 SATTFENTTI
-165 VVKKG
+165 VVEQG
-170 GSLIFKGTG
+170 GSLIFEGEG
-179 SMIKQ
+179 SMIKP
-184 GVTVYNELGYVKT
+184 GVTVYNELGYIKT
-197 EDPAADIVIEGN
+197 KDSTKDIVIEGN
-209 LYSSWRGITS
+209 LYSSWRGFKT
-219 GLDENDNAVEKK
+219 GKDENGNDVTIK
-231 ELKSGLGQLTADKTS
+231 ELKSGLGNTDKTD
-246 PTQKITFMTGSKACI
+246 PTQKITFKNGSNVCI

-269 VNVEEGANI
+269 VNVEEGANV

-324 VTNILT
+324 VTNALT

-456 LNYDKATTGDFVKLK
+456 LDYDKATTGDFVKLK

-515 ANNKLYVTYHTQ
+515 ANDKLYVTYHTQ

-553 VTAQGGLDV
+553 VSAQGGLDV
-562 NYGMIDGSRF
+562 NYGMIDGNRF
-572 YVAATTYKEGA
+572 YVAATSYKEGA
-583 FLGYVELANGLM
+583 FLGYANLSNGQL
-595 GKSKLVTYPIDKT
+595 SDTKLVTYPIDKT

-679 DNINLENPQSY
+679 NNINLENPQSY

-736 PAGSKDHKIIGRVN
+736 PAGNKDHKIIGRVN
-750 GVAVDSKY
+750 GVAVDNNY

>member
-1 MKYKHFK
+1 
-8 QALLFKVGSD
+8 

-48 GSSPAKVDATT
+48 GSSQAKVDATT

-93 DAKFATTFDMPE
+93 DANFVTTFNMPV
-105 QKNTDTQIYGKRNL
+105 QKNTDTQAYSNCDL
-119 DGGRYYL
+119 NGGRYYL
-126 KESAGECDFSKNTIK
+126 KKSAGDCDFTKNTIK

-146 VNGDAKLIY
+146 VNGDAKLHY
-155 SANTFENATI
+155 SATTFENTTI
-165 VVKKG
+165 VVEQG
-170 GSLIFKGTG
+170 GSLIFEGEG
-179 SMIKQ
+179 SMIKP
-184 GVTVYNELGYVKT
+184 GVTVYNELGYIKT
-197 EDPAADIVIEGN
+197 KDSTKDIVIEGN
-209 LYSSWRGITS
+209 LYSSWRGFPY
-219 GLDENDNAVEKK
+219 GKDENGNDVTIK
-231 ELKSGLGQLTADKTS
+231 ELKSGLGNTDKTD
-246 PTQKITFMTGSKACI
+246 PTQKITFKNGSNVCI

-269 VNVEEGANI
+269 VNVEEGANV

-310 TNGYLKAGDKSAIK
+310 TNGYLKAGDNSAIK

-456 LNYDKATTGDFVKLK
+456 LDYDKATTGDLVKLK

-553 VTAQGGLDV
+553 VSAQGGLDV
-562 NYGMIDGSRF
+562 NYGMIDGNRF
-572 YVAATTYKEGA
+572 YVAATSYKEGA
-583 FLGYVELANGLM
+583 FLGYANLSNGQL
-595 GKSKLVTYPIDKT
+595 SDTKLVTYPIDKT

-679 DNINLENPQSY
+679 NNINLENPQSY

-750 GVAVDSKY
+750 GVAVDNNY

>member
-1 MKYKHFK
+1 MK
-8 QALLFKVGSD
+8 L
-18 MKVFNSKLAAIGLAA
+18 FNSKLAAIGLAA

-105 QKNTDTQIYGKRNL
+105 QKNTDTQVYGKRNL

-126 KESAGECDFSKNTIK
+126 KKSAGECDFSKNTIK

-209 LYSSWRGITS
+209 LYSSWRGITN
-219 GLDENDNAVEKK
+219 GLDENGNAVEKK
-231 ELKSGLGQLTADKTS
+231 ELKSGLGELTEDKTS
-246 PTQKITFMTGSKACI
+246 PTQKITFKAGSKACI

-269 VNVEEGANI
+269 VNVEEGANV

-310 TNGYLKAGDKSAIK
+310 TNGYLKAGDNSAIK

-456 LNYDKATTGDFVKLK
+456 LDYDKATTGDFVKLK

-515 ANNKLYVTYHTQ
+515 ANDKLYVTYHTQ

-553 VTAQGGLDV
+553 VSAQGGLDV
-562 NYGMIDGSRF
+562 NYGMIDGNRF
-572 YVAATTYKEGA
+572 YVAATSYKEGA
-583 FLGYVELANGLM
+583 FLGYANLSNGQL
-595 GKSKLVTYPIDKT
+595 SDTKLVTYPIDKT

-643 RTPHLTTNDVKF
+643 RTPHLTANDVKF
-655 VAVGNDKLYGLEA
+655 VAVGGDKLYGLEA

>member
-1 MKYKHFK
+1 
-8 QALLFKVGSD
+8 

-33 FVFASCSDNTSDPTG
+33 FVFASCSDSTSDPT
-48 GSSPAKVDATT
+48 SNPSPAKVDATT
-59 LDLTNSGESLFSS
+59 IDLTNSGESLFSS

-88 TRAAN
+88 TRAAS
-93 DAKFATTFDMPE
+93 DANFVTTFNMPV
-105 QKNTDTQIYGKRNL
+105 QKKTDTQAYTNTDLK
-119 DGGRYYL
+119 DGIFYL
-126 KESAGECDFSKNTIK
+126 KKDAGNCDFTKNTIK

-146 VNGDAKLIY
+146 VNGGAKLIY
-155 SANTFENATI
+155 SANTFENAKI
-165 VVKKG
+165 VVKQG

-219 GLDENDNAVEKK
+219 GLDENGNAVEKK
-231 ELKSGLGQLTADKTS
+231 ELKSGLGQITAAS
-246 PTQKITFMTGSKACI
+246 PTQKITFKTGSQACI

-269 VNVEEGANI
+269 VNVEEGANV

-310 TNGYLKAGDKSAIK
+310 TNGYLKAGDNSAIK
-324 VTNILT
+324 VTNALT

-414 AENIQAFDTPAEGA
+414 AENIQTFDTPAEGA

-456 LNYDKATTGDFVKLK
+456 LDYDKSTTGDLVKLK
-471 DADNKQYGYELT
+471 DTDNKQYGYELT
-483 ATTENLSNKP
+483 ATTADLNNKA

-515 ANNKLYVTYHTQ
+515 ANDKLYVTYHTQ
-527 GNDKSHM
+527 GNDKNHM

-543 DGKNLILDQA
+543 DGKSLILDEA

-572 YVAATTYKEGA
+572 YVAATTYAEGA

-595 GKSKLVTYPIDKT
+595 GKSQLVTYPIDKT
-608 NPNNGIDA
+608 NSNNGIDA

-679 DNINLENPQSY
+679 NNINLENPQSY

-725 AQGNGTVLFDA
+725 ANGNGKVLFDA
-736 PAGSKDHKIIGRVN
+736 PVGESNKIIGRVN

-769 VLDKTKAKGEN
+769 VLDKTKNKGEN

-796 SANYVTLYKDY
+796 SANYVTLYNGY

-820 KLVNT
+820 KLANT

>member
-1 MKYKHFK
+1 
-8 QALLFKVGSD
+8 

-33 FVFASCSDNTSDPTG
+33 FVFASCSDSTSDPT
-48 GSSPAKVDATT
+48 SNPSPAKVDATT
-59 LDLTNSGESLFSS
+59 IDLTNSGESLFSS

-88 TRAAN
+88 TRAAC
-93 DAKFATTFDMPE
+93 DANFVTTFNMPV
-105 QKNTDTQIYGKRNL
+105 QKNTDTQAYGNCDL
-119 DGGRYYL
+119 NGGRYYL
-126 KESAGECDFSKNTIK
+126 KKSAGDCDFTKNTIK

-146 VNGDAKLIY
+146 VNGDAKLHY
-155 SANTFENATI
+155 SATTFENTTI
-165 VVKKG
+165 VVEQG
-170 GSLIFKGTG
+170 GSLIFEGEG
-179 SMIKQ
+179 SMIKP
-184 GVTVYNELGYVKT
+184 GVTVYNELGYIKT
-197 EDPAADIVIEGN
+197 KDSTKDIVIEGN
-209 LYSSWRGITS
+209 LYSSWRGFKT
-219 GLDENDNAVEKK
+219 GKDENGNDVTIK
-231 ELKSGLGQLTADKTS
+231 ELKSGLGHTDKTE
-246 PTQKITFMTGSKACI
+246 PTQKITFKNGSNVCI

-269 VNVEEGANI
+269 VNVEEGANV

-298 GGFLKTADLNLN
+298 GGFLKAADLNLN
-310 TNGYLKAGDKSAIK
+310 TNGYLKAGDNSAIK
-324 VTNILT
+324 VTNALT

-456 LNYDKATTGDFVKLK
+456 LDYDKATTGDLVKLK
-471 DADNKQYGYELT
+471 DADNEHYGYELT
-483 ATTENLSNKP
+483 ATTESLSIKP

-515 ANNKLYVTYHTQ
+515 ANDKLYVTYHTQ
-527 GNDKSHM
+527 GNDKNHM

-543 DGKNLILDQA
+543 DGKSLILDEA

-643 RTPHLTTNDVKF
+643 RTPYLTTNDVKF

-690 TTEGKVGVVDG
+690 TTVGNVGVVDG

-710 NLYVCQGDGGLVRYD
+710 DLYVCQGDGGLVRYD

-736 PAGSKDHKIIGRVN
+736 PAGNKDHKIIGRVN

>member
-1 MKYKHFK
+1 MK
-8 QALLFKVGSD
+8 L
-18 MKVFNSKLAAIGLAA
+18 FNSKLAAIGLAA

-105 QKNTDTQIYGKRNL
+105 QKNTDTQVYGKRNL

-126 KESAGECDFSKNTIK
+126 KKSAGECDFSKNTIK

-165 VVKKG
+165 VVKQG

-246 PTQKITFMTGSKACI
+246 PTQKITFKAGSKACI

-298 GGFLKTADLNLN
+298 GGFLKAADLNLN

-324 VTNILT
+324 VTNALT

-456 LNYDKATTGDFVKLK
+456 LDYDKATTGDFVKLK

-515 ANNKLYVTYHTQ
+515 ANDKLYVTYHTQ

-553 VTAQGGLDV
+553 VSAQGGLDV
-562 NYGMIDGSRF
+562 NYGMIDGNRF
-572 YVAATTYKEGA
+572 YVAATSYKEGA
-583 FLGYVELANGLM
+583 FLGYANLSNGQL
-595 GKSKLVTYPIDKT
+595 SDTKLVTYPIDKT

-679 DNINLENPQSY
+679 NNINLENPQSY

-736 PAGSKDHKIIGRVN
+736 PAGNKDHKIIGRVN

>member
-1 MKYKHFK
+1 
-8 QALLFKVGSD
+8 

-33 FVFASCSDNTSDPTG
+33 FVFASCSDSNSDPVG
-48 GSSPAKVDATT
+48 PGNPSSVDVTT
-59 LDLTNSGESLFSS
+59 LDLTKGGESLMSN

-79 TANARKFFG
+79 TANARKLFG

-93 DAKFATTFDMPE
+93 DANFVTTFNMPV
-105 QKNTDTQIYGKRNL
+105 QKNTDTQAYGNCDL
-119 DGGRYYL
+119 NGGRYYL
-126 KESAGECDFSKNTIK
+126 KKSAGDCDFTKNTIK

-146 VNGDAKLIY
+146 VNGDAKLHY
-155 SANTFENATI
+155 SATTFENTTI
-165 VVKKG
+165 VVEQG
-170 GSLIFKGTG
+170 GSLIFEGEG
-179 SMIKQ
+179 SMIKP
-184 GVTVYNELGYVKT
+184 GVTVYNELGYIKT
-197 EDPAADIVIEGN
+197 KDSTKDIVIEGN
-209 LYSSWRGITS
+209 LYSSWRGFKT
-219 GLDENDNAVEKK
+219 GKDENGNDVTIK
-231 ELKSGLGQLTADKTS
+231 ELKSGLGNTDKTD
-246 PTQKITFMTGSKACI
+246 PTQKITFKNGSNVCI

-269 VNVEEGANI
+269 VNVEEGANV

-310 TNGYLKAGDKSAIK
+310 TNGYLKAGDNSAIK
-324 VTNILT
+324 VTNALT

-456 LNYDKATTGDFVKLK
+456 LDYDKATTGDFVKLK

-515 ANNKLYVTYHTQ
+515 ANDKLYVTYHTQ

-553 VTAQGGLDV
+553 VSAQGGLDV
-562 NYGMIDGSRF
+562 NYGMIDGNRF
-572 YVAATTYKEGA
+572 YVAATSYKEGA
-583 FLGYVELANGLM
+583 FLGYANLSNGQL
-595 GKSKLVTYPIDKT
+595 SDTKLVTYPIDKT

-643 RTPHLTTNDVKF
+643 RTPHITTNDVKF

-679 DNINLENPQSY
+679 NNINLENPQSY

-736 PAGSKDHKIIGRVN
+736 PAGNKDHKIIGRVN
-750 GVAVDSKY
+750 GVAVDNNY

>member
-1 MKYKHFK
+1 
-8 QALLFKVGSD
+8 

-33 FVFASCSDNTSDPTG
+33 FVFASCSDSTSDPAG
-48 GSSPAKVDATT
+48 PQSPAKVDATT

-88 TRAAN
+88 TRAAS
-93 DAKFATTFDMPE
+93 DANFVTTFDMPE
-105 QKNTDTQIYGKRNL
+105 QKNSDTQAYSNSSL
-119 DGGRYYL
+119 NGGRYYL
-126 KESAGECDFSKNTIK
+126 KKGAGECDFSKNTIK

-146 VNGDAKLIY
+146 VNGGAQLIY
-155 SANTFENATI
+155 SANTFENAKI
-165 VVKKG
+165 VVKQG

-179 SMIKQ
+179 TMIKK

-197 EDPAADIVIEGN
+197 DDPAADIVIEGK
-209 LYSSWRGITS
+209 LFSSWRGITS
-219 GLDENDNAVEKK
+219 GLDEEGNAVEKK
-231 ELKSGLGQLTADKTS
+231 KLKSGLGQLTEDKTS
-246 PTQKITFMTGSKACI
+246 PTQKITFKAGSKACI

-269 VNVEEGANI
+269 VNIEEGANI

-291 INGNLQI
+291 VNGNLQI
-298 GGFLKTADLNLN
+298 GGFLKAADLNLN
-310 TNGYLKAGDKSAIK
+310 TNGYLKAGDNSAIK
-324 VTNILT
+324 VTNALT

-456 LNYDKATTGDFVKLK
+456 LDYDKATTGDFVKLK

-515 ANNKLYVTYHTQ
+515 ANDKLYVTYHTQ

-553 VTAQGGLDV
+553 VSAQGGLDV
-562 NYGMIDGSRF
+562 NYGMIDGNRF
-572 YVAATTYKEGA
+572 YVAATSYKEGA
-583 FLGYVELANGLM
+583 FLGYANLSNGQL
-595 GKSKLVTYPIDKT
+595 SDTKLVTYPIDKT

-679 DNINLENPQSY
+679 NNINLENPQSY

-736 PAGSKDHKIIGRVN
+736 PAGNKDHKIIGRVN
-750 GVAVDSKY
+750 GVAVDNNY

>member
-1 MKYKHFK
+1 
-8 QALLFKVGSD
+8 

-33 FVFASCSDNTSDPTG
+33 FVFASCSDSTSDPTG
-48 GSSPAKVDATT
+48 PQSPAKVDATT
-59 LDLTNSGESLFSS
+59 LDLTKSGESLFSS

-88 TRAAN
+88 TRAASDANFITELNEENEGNKGKENTIPKQPATATQAYGN
-93 DAKFATTFDMPE
+93 D
-105 QKNTDTQIYGKRNL
+105 NL
-119 DGGRYYL
+119 KDGIFYL
-126 KESAGECDFSKNTIK
+126 KKSAGKCDFSSNTIK

-146 VNGDAKLIY
+146 VNGGAQLIY

-165 VVKKG
+165 VVKQG

-179 SMIKQ
+179 TMIKQ
-184 GVTVYNELGYVKT
+184 GVKVYNELGYVKT
-197 EDPAADIVIEGN
+197 EDPATDIVIEGN

-219 GLDENDNAVEKK
+219 GLDENGNTVEPK
-231 ELKSGLGQLTADKTS
+231 ELKSGLGQLTEDKTS
-246 PTQKITFMTGSKACI
+246 PTQKITFKAGSKACI

-269 VNVEEGANI
+269 VNIEEGANI

-291 INGNLQI
+291 VNGNLQI
-298 GGFLKTADLNLN
+298 GGFLKAADLNLKK
-310 TNGYLKAGDKSAIK
+310 NGYLKAGDNSAIK

-414 AENIQAFDTPAEGA
+414 AENIQTFDTPAEGA

-456 LNYDKATTGDFVKLK
+456 LDYDKSTTGDLVKLK
-471 DADNKQYGYELT
+471 DTDNKQYGYELT
-483 ATTENLSNKP
+483 ATTADLNNKA
-493 KLDLFSAAGVTEN
+493 KLDLFSAAGVKQN

-515 ANNKLYVTYHTQ
+515 ANDKLYVTYHTQ
-527 GNDKSHM
+527 GNDKNHM

-543 DGKNLILDQA
+543 DGKQLILDEA

-572 YVAATTYKEGA
+572 YVAATTHKEGA

-595 GKSKLVTYPIDKT
+595 GKSQLVTYPIDKT
-608 NPNNGIDA
+608 NPNTGIDA

-690 TTEGKVGVVDG
+690 TTVGNVGVVDG

-710 NLYVCQGDGGLVRYD
+710 DLYVCQGDGGLVRYD
-725 AQGNGTVLFDA
+725 ANGHGTVLFDA
-736 PAGSKDHKIIGRVN
+736 PVGNEKNKVIGRVN

-820 KLVNT
+820 KLANT